1 MPEQDGSLDGHRP
14 GSSHGTFASADRMSV
29 RVLLDVSPVG
39 PRPETRTGLARVALS
54 LGLALASRPD
64 VSLATCSC
72 GSVDSSAQFRDVRRA
87 HPELAGLDIEPGPF
101 ERLYLAATRGRQWL
115 PPRLGTVALI
125 RFGQVVNRCR
135 NPLRGHDV
143 RRFDVFHSTYA
154 SIPRIVRRAGLPVV
168 ITVHDLTPLKVPST
182 LMSSHQIGVTR
193 RILRSI
199 HPDDWVVCV
208 SEHTRRDFLEYSSH
222 PDDRTVT
229 IPNGIDHQAFFPVD
243 DAAAL
248 LRVRGMF
255 DIGMKPFVLT
265 LSSLAPH
272 KNLATLAAAW
282 PAVRKRCGEGI
293 LVIAGGAAAQR
304 NELTA
309 LFAKHGESESVRF
322 TGFVGDD
329 VYRALASACQ
339 AFLFPSLYEGF
350 GLPVVEA
357 MACGAP
363 VICANA
369 ASLPEVAGQAGKLMA
384 PLDDRAWSAAM
395 ADALAG
401 PVREG
406 ADMRSLE
413 QARRFSWE
421 TCAEHYVRVYGAA
434 CRE

>member
-1 MPEQDGSLDGHRP
+1 MPEQDGSLDGGRP
-14 GSSHGTFASADRMSV
+14 GSSHGTDARTDRRSV

-39 PRPETRTGLARVALS
+39 SRPETRTGLARVALS

-64 VSLATCSC
+64 VSLAACSC
-72 GSVDSSAQFRDVRRA
+72 GSVDASRQFRDVRRA
-87 HPELAGLDIEPGPF
+87 YPELGGLDIEPGPF
-101 ERLYLAATRGRQWL
+101 ERLYLAATHGRQWL
-115 PPRLGTVALI
+115 PPRLGTVATR

-135 NPLRGHDV
+135 NPLRGHDI

-154 SIPRIVRRAGLPVV
+154 SIPRIVRRARLPVV
-168 ITVHDLTPLKVPST
+168 ITVHDLTPLKVASA
-182 LMSSHQIGVTR
+182 LMPPHQIGVTR
-193 RILRSI
+193 RILHSI
-199 HPDDWVVCV
+199 QPDDWVVCV

-222 PDDRTVT
+222 RDDRTVT
-229 IPNGIDHQAFFPVD
+229 IPNGIDHRAFLPVH
-243 DAAAL
+243 DAEAL
-248 LRVRGMF
+248 RRVRGMF

-282 PAVRKRCGEGI
+282 PAVRRRCGDGI

-304 NELTA
+304 DELAA
-309 LFAKHGESESVRF
+309 LFTKHGEPESIRF

-339 AFLFPSLYEGF
+339 AFLFPSIYEGF
-350 GLPVVEA
+350 GLPVLEA

-363 VICANA
+363 VICANT
-369 ASLPEVAGQAGKLMA
+369 ASLPEVAGQAGRLLP
-384 PLDDRAWSAAM
+384 PLDDRAWSAAI
-395 ADALAG
+395 AEALAG

-406 ADMRSLE
+406 ADERSLE
-413 QARRFSWE
+413 QARRFSWDA
-421 TCAEHYVRVYGAA
+421 CAEQLVRVYSAA